1 MYQNTT
7 YKAFVA
13 ETAAKVAAEISG
25 AIVKNNG
32 TDYPFDKDIAEEI
45 SFKAVLVADK
55 LADKL
60 DDWWQLKGEHQTVM
74 FDVQDSLTSNIE
86 RELSGIAENISS
98 IVEEMQGGMTVNVNE
113 NEEA

>member
-32 TDYPFDKDIAEEI
+32 MKNPFDKDIAEDI
-45 SFKAVLVADK
+45 SANAVLVADK

-74 FDVQDSLTSNIE
+74 FDVQDSLTSNVE
-86 RELSGIAENISS
+86 YELSDISENIGK
-98 IVEEMQGGMTVNVNE
+98 IFGEMQGGITVNVND

>member
-1 MYQNTT
+1 MFMNTT

-32 TDYPFDKDIAEEI
+32 FQDPSDTDLAEEI
-45 SFKAVLVADK
+45 SAKAVLVADT
-55 LADKL
+55 LAGEL
-60 DDWWQLKGEHQTVM
+60 VDWWKSKGEYRTVI

-86 RELSGIAENISS
+86 RELSGIAESIDNIF
-98 IVEEMQGGMTVNVNE
+98 EEIKGGMTVNVNKD
-113 NEEA
+113 EE

>member
-25 AIVKNNG
+25 AIVHNG
-32 TDYPFDKDIAEEI
+32 GMNSLYDKDIVEEI
-45 SFKAVLVADK
+45 SDKAVLVADQ
-55 LADKL
+55 LAGKL
-60 DDWWQLKGEHQTVM
+60 DDWWQSKGEHQTVM